1 MIQQHLHASLVDYRS
16 RGILLIGSSGS
27 GKSDLALRLIEC
39 GGLLVSDDQV
49 LLRHQNDRLMG
60 YPPQILRGLLEVR
73 GVGIVT
79 LPHHE
84 YFPVDVVI
92 ELVTEPSYDRLPE
105 PQTLM
110 FLEHKVPKFQFWAFE
125 TSVVE
130 KIGLVLSQGLEN
142 Q

>member
-1 MIQQHLHASLVDYRS
+1 
-16 RGILLIGSSGS
+16 
-27 GKSDLALRLIEC
+27 
-39 GGLLVSDDQV
+39 
-49 LLRHQNDRLMG
+49 MG
-60 YPPQILRGLLEVR
+60 YPPQILRGLLEDR

-92 ELVTEPSYDRLPE
+92 ELVTEPSYDFFPE

-110 FLEHKVPKFQFWAFE
+110 FLAHKISKFQFWAFE

>member
-1 MIQQHLHASLVDYRS
+1 M
-16 RGILLIGSSGS
+16 
-27 GKSDLALRLIEC
+27 
-39 GGLLVSDDQV
+39 
-49 LLRHQNDRLMG
+49 
-60 YPPQILRGLLEVR
+60 
-73 GVGIVT
+73 GIVT

-125 TSVVE
+125 TKKKK